1 MKKRGIGYF
10 NTWLGCNMKWVALA
24 LVVIMGL
31 LPLMV
36 SSSYV
41 IRIATLMLMYIMI
54 ASSLNLL
61 TGFMGVMSLGH
72 AAFWGIGAYTG
83 AILSTRLGW
92 GMGSCMLAAIVIC
105 GLFGLLLGSPV
116 MKLKGYFMT
125 IVTLGFCEIIRL
137 IELNWSDLTRGSLG
151 INNIPYPNFFGI
163 VFKTPASKFYVI
175 LVLAIVT
182 LYIVHAITD
191 SRVGRAI
198 ISIREDDLAAAS
210 VGVNVVKYKL
220 MVFVISAMI
229 AGVAGVYYAHYILST
244 RGGHLFEPVP
254 VEAPEAKE
262 LKTQAMTDEK
272 LEVVEVLGQTA
283 LFTNG
288 RVTQKELPD
297 GLYKYDL
304 REGESIAFAIVEP
317 SVAVNHAGT
326 IITKEPIIFGEEGY
340 IEFGDNSSPN
350 FLGDEMSIEE
360 FLNTD
365 FGQDEDESQTM
376 GGMQL

>member
-1 MKKRGIGYF
+1 
-10 NTWLGCNMKWVALA
+10 
-24 LVVIMGL
+24 
-31 LPLMV
+31 
-36 SSSYV
+36 
-41 IRIATLMLMYIMI
+41 
-54 ASSLNLL
+54 
-61 TGFMGVMSLGH
+61 MSLGH
-72 AAFWGIGAYTG
+72 AAFWGIGAYSG

-229 AGVAGVYYAHYILST
+229 AGVAGVYYAHYMRYIDAS
-244 RGGHLFEPVP
+244 
-254 VEAPEAKE
+254 
-262 LKTQAMTDEK
+262 
-272 LEVVEVLGQTA
+272 
-283 LFTNG
+283 LFT
-288 RVTQKELPD
+288 TSM
-297 GLYKYDL
+297 
-304 REGESIAFAIVEP
+304 SINFLVMA
-317 SVAVNHAGT
+317 
-326 IITKEPIIFGEEGY
+326 IFGGLGNIPGTVIGTAILTVMPESMRFLSEYRNLFYGIVIVLLMMIRPSGIWGDTNFKYLKQKAYQRRKEGK
-340 IEFGDNSSPN
+340 
-350 FLGDEMSIEE
+350 
-360 FLNTD
+360 
-365 FGQDEDESQTM
+365 
-376 GGMQL
+376 

>member
-220 MVFVISAMI
+220 MSFVISAMI
-229 AGVAGVYYAHYILST
+229 AGVAGVYYAHYMRYIDAS
-244 RGGHLFEPVP
+244 
-254 VEAPEAKE
+254 
-262 LKTQAMTDEK
+262 
-272 LEVVEVLGQTA
+272 
-283 LFTNG
+283 LFT
-288 RVTQKELPD
+288 TSM
-297 GLYKYDL
+297 
-304 REGESIAFAIVEP
+304 SINFLVMA
-317 SVAVNHAGT
+317 
-326 IITKEPIIFGEEGY
+326 IFGGLGNIPGTVIGTAILTVMPESMRFLSEYRNLFYGIVIVLLMMIRPSGIWGDTNFKYLKQKAYQRRKEGK
-340 IEFGDNSSPN
+340 
-350 FLGDEMSIEE
+350 
-360 FLNTD
+360 
-365 FGQDEDESQTM
+365 
-376 GGMQL
+376 